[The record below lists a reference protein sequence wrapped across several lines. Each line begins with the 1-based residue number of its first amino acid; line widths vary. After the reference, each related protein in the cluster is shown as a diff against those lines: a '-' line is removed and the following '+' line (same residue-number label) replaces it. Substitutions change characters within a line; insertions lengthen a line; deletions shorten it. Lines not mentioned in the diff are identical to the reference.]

1 MDAAIVELD
10 PLADTVRATTEDHD
24 LLLIGRP
31 DLGFVAVGRIEI
43 RRERFELGGAGIDE
57 AEDGLNP
64 GSIAL
69 GVDLGRGDA
78 RGVRNLAIRETGFLG
93 LTKQVDADGLTSR
106 FERKLDVDDTPE
118 LTEEPRVNLGQ
129 VENLLLGKTSEQR
142 IAQEERPLRIRASE
156 AGANL
161 GKVSVGIVAVLTPAT
176 EAPSADFER
185 TEGLLEGLLEGTP
198 DGHRFADGLHSR
210 CERGV
215 GADELLESEARDL
228 RDDVVDGRLEA
239 GRGRFRDIV
248 LELVERV
255 ANGELGG
262 DLSDREPGRL
272 GGEG

>member
-1 MDAAIVELD
+1 M
-10 PLADTVRATTEDHD
+10 
-24 LLLIGRP
+24 
-31 DLGFVAVGRIEI
+31 
-43 RRERFELGGAGIDE
+43 
-57 AEDGLNP
+57 
-64 GSIAL
+64 
-69 GVDLGRGDA
+69 
-78 RGVRNLAIRETGFLG
+78 AIRETGFLG

-106 FERKLDVDDTPE
+106 FERKLDVDDTTE
-118 LTEEPRVNLGQ
+118 LTEEPGVNLGQ

-142 IAQEERPLRIRASE
+142 IAQEERALRIRASE

-176 EAPSADFER
+176 EAPSADFQR
-185 TEGLLEGLLEGTP
+185 AEGLLEGLLEGTP
-198 DGHRFADGLHSR
+198 DGHRFTDGLHSGR
-210 CERGV
+210 ERGV
-215 GADELLESEARDL
+215 GADKLLESETRDF

-239 GRGRFRDIV
+239 GRGRLRDIV